1 MRIRELQE
9 QSLAQFIGQ
18 KIKTAVGN
26 QPATVLNQVGTAA
39 QTTWNDILARTS
51 RSQALR
57 GQNTEI
63 STDAYSQL
71 LQQFVETNMLRQRI
85 ENLPSDAKNK
95 VDATLDT
102 IVANRNNASRVKS
115 AFQELARLAMTPTP
129 DKVDTTDVGFAVDK
143 AKKTLG
149 NRALASTRIP
159 DVDRVLQ
166 LLGFNIQ

>member
-63 STDAYSQL
+63 PNDAYSQL
-71 LQQFVETNMLRQRI
+71 LQSFVETNMLRQRI
-85 ENLPSDAKNK
+85 ENLPAEVRDK
-95 VDATLDT
+95 VDSTMDI

-115 AFQELARLAMTPTP
+115 AFQELARLAMTPTK
-129 DKVDTTDVGFAVDK
+129 DRMDTTDVGAEINR
-143 AKKTLG
+143 AKQTLG
-149 NRALASTRIP
+149 DRALRKTGVAE
-159 DVDRVLQ
+159 VDRVLG
-166 LLGFNIQ
+166 LLGFKLQ